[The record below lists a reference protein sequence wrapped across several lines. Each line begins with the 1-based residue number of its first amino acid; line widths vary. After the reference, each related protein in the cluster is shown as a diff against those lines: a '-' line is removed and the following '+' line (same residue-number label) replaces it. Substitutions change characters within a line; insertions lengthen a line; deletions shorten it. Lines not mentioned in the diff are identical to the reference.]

1 MKDFSSSEKDLLRRK
16 FLARRDAL
24 SLKERARLSREIISH
39 LTTWPPLIQ
48 ARRLLLYASFRSEV
62 ETYPLITWAL
72 ERGKEVYLPRTYL
85 KPRKLRLFRLY
96 SLEELRPGAFGI
108 PEPPAENPELSPE
121 ELELVVVPGVAF
133 DRRGGRL
140 GYGGGFYDRLFA
152 RAEGAKRV
160 GLCFSCQ
167 LVERLP
173 LEAHDVLMHALVTE
187 EGLLEIL

>member
-1 MKDFSSSEKDLLRRK
+1 MKDISCAKDLLRRE

-24 SLKERARLSREIISH
+24 SPEERARLSRQITSH
-39 LTTWPPLIQ
+39 LLSWPHFVR

-72 ERGKEVYLPRTYL
+72 EEGKEVYLPKTYL
-85 KPRKLRLFRLY
+85 KPKELRLFRLY

-108 PEPPAENPELSPE
+108 PEPPEENPEISPE

-140 GYGGGFYDRLFA
+140 GYGGGFYDRLFTQAKEA
-152 RAEGAKRV
+152 RRV

-167 LVERLP
+167 LAERLP
-173 LEAHDVLMHALVTE
+173 LEAHDVLMHVLVTE